1 MAQKFAF
8 RFAATIMLAVCAV
21 AVSGALPANEAYAAK
36 KPIFDDPDGKL
47 SATEYY
53 SMLPFV
59 IPIVDNNVHKRQL
72 TLVIAI
78 GMFDDGDRDELR
90 RISPRIRDAI
100 YRILFSLI
108 SFRTAKPRIP
118 AKIHLERKIFPV
130 VKKLGGDMVKSI
142 KIHKSILGRKP

>member
-1 MAQKFAF
+1 MVHKFAS
-8 RFAATIMLAVCAV
+8 RFVVTIMLAFCAV
-21 AVSGALPANEAYAAK
+21 AFSGAFPAGDAYAAK
-36 KPIFDDPDGKL
+36 KPILDNPDGTL

-59 IPIVDNNVHKRQL
+59 IPIIENNVHKRQL

-78 GMFDDGDRDELR
+78 GMFNDGDRDEIR
-90 RISPRIRDAI
+90 RVSSRFRDAI
-100 YRILFSLI
+100 YRVLFNLI

-118 AKIHLERKIFPV
+118 AKIHLERKLFPV

-142 KIHKSILGRKP
+142 KIHKSILGNKP

>member
-1 MAQKFAF
+1 MARALAY
-8 RFAATIMLAVCAV
+8 RFVMSVALAVCVV
-21 AVSGALPANEAYAAK
+21 ALSGAFPASDAYAAR
-36 KPIFDDPDGKL
+36 KPILDDPDGKL

-59 IPIVDNNVHKRQL
+59 IPIIDNNVHKRQL

-78 GMFDDGDRDELR
+78 GMYNDGDRDELR
-90 RISPRIRDAI
+90 RVSPRFRDAI
-100 YRILFSLI
+100 YRILFNLI

-130 VKKLGGDMVKSI
+130 IKKLGEKMVKSI
-142 KIHKSILGRKP
+142 KIHKLILGNKP